1 MGAGCC
7 CCDPAAGE
15 TLKLSKSAMGSNF
28 SVGSGTAKGSKAVC
42 GPVVTGEVAHGSFA
56 TGAAASSGL
65 ESPKISNDES
75 NEGEGVCFVGLAAAG
90 GESRSDDGCVPQG
103 SC

>member
-1 MGAGCC
+1 MAC
-7 CCDPAAGE
+7 
-15 TLKLSKSAMGSNF
+15 
-28 SVGSGTAKGSKAVC
+28 SGTANGSKAVC
-42 GPVVTGEVAHGSFA
+42 DIPVGALTGAVAHGSFA
-56 TGAAASSGL
+56 TGATAGV